1 MKFSYRFSNLL
12 GTVYNSGNVCYS
24 SDGNVLYS
32 PVGNRIS
39 VFDLV
44 NHTSYTLPFE
54 SRKNISRIC
63 VSNNGRYI
71 IAVDVDGKGI
81 FANLKKRIVLYRFS
95 FESPISDIHF
105 SPDDKLIA
113 VAVGK
118 RFQLWYTPS
127 EERHFAPME
136 KYLDMGYHFDTIT
149 SIQWSNNGDYIVTG
163 SADMNVRIFA
173 VREFEGF
180 IPALLS
186 GHHAP
191 IVNAFFTEDDMKV
204 VSVGEDGAVTE
215 WGWSELDEED
225 WKNYARRHARGKG
238 RVSEEKEEESEEEE
252 KEEVKE
258 VNDNLSQ
265 ENELLKKQMEAM
277 QAQMELLVK
286 QVSMN
291 TNTTNTTNQKPERNI
306 EFINM
311 VPGTLVLRGNQIWKI
326 EGQFNSRSFLERE
339 ARIIVNNM
347 QNTIRSGYVYIADYD
362 FIQENELTEV
372 YDIMLSDK
380 QLKDLLNKN
389 FKEVVEIYKTVPK
402 AQQDIIV
409 RMIKERKESG
419 VQIDA
424 NILIQIGELC
434 GQDLLRGVEYED
446 GE

>member
-1 MKFSYRFSNLL
+1 MATNIKKTDATTS
-12 GTVYNSGNVCYS
+12 T
-24 SDGNVLYS
+24 
-32 PVGNRIS
+32 PVA
-39 VFDLV
+39 
-44 NHTSYTLPFE
+44 
-54 SRKNISRIC
+54 K
-63 VSNNGRYI
+63 
-71 IAVDVDGKGI
+71 
-81 FANLKKRIVLYRFS
+81 
-95 FESPISDIHF
+95 
-105 SPDDKLIA
+105 
-113 VAVGK
+113 
-118 RFQLWYTPS
+118 
-127 EERHFAPME
+127 
-136 KYLDMGYHFDTIT
+136 
-149 SIQWSNNGDYIVTG
+149 
-163 SADMNVRIFA
+163 
-173 VREFEGF
+173 
-180 IPALLS
+180 
-186 GHHAP
+186 
-191 IVNAFFTEDDMKV
+191 
-204 VSVGEDGAVTE
+204 
-215 WGWSELDEED
+215 
-225 WKNYARRHARGKG
+225 
-238 RVSEEKEEESEEEE
+238 

-265 ENELLKKQMEAM
+265 ENELIKKQMEAM

-286 QVSMN
+286 QMAMN

-311 VPGTLVLRGNQIWKI
+311 VPGTLVLKGNQIWRI

-362 FIQENELTEV
+362 FIKENELTEV
-372 YDIMLSDK
+372 YDTMLSDQ

-409 RMIKERKESG
+409 RMIKERKEAG

>member
-1 MKFSYRFSNLL
+1 MATNIKKTAATTTS
-12 GTVYNSGNVCYS
+12 T
-24 SDGNVLYS
+24 
-32 PVGNRIS
+32 PVA
-39 VFDLV
+39 
-44 NHTSYTLPFE
+44 
-54 SRKNISRIC
+54 K
-63 VSNNGRYI
+63 
-71 IAVDVDGKGI
+71 
-81 FANLKKRIVLYRFS
+81 
-95 FESPISDIHF
+95 
-105 SPDDKLIA
+105 
-113 VAVGK
+113 
-118 RFQLWYTPS
+118 
-127 EERHFAPME
+127 
-136 KYLDMGYHFDTIT
+136 
-149 SIQWSNNGDYIVTG
+149 
-163 SADMNVRIFA
+163 
-173 VREFEGF
+173 
-180 IPALLS
+180 
-186 GHHAP
+186 
-191 IVNAFFTEDDMKV
+191 
-204 VSVGEDGAVTE
+204 
-215 WGWSELDEED
+215 
-225 WKNYARRHARGKG
+225 
-238 RVSEEKEEESEEEE
+238 

-286 QVSMN
+286 QVAMN

-372 YDIMLSDK
+372 YDIMLSDQ

-409 RMIKERKESG
+409 RMIKERKEAD

-424 NILIQIGELC
+424 NVLIQIGELC

>member
-1 MKFSYRFSNLL
+1 MATNIKK
-12 GTVYNSGNVCYS
+12 TVATTTST
-24 SDGNVLYS
+24 
-32 PVGNRIS
+32 PV
-39 VFDLV
+39 
-44 NHTSYTLPFE
+44 
-54 SRKNISRIC
+54 
-63 VSNNGRYI
+63 
-71 IAVDVDGKGI
+71 
-81 FANLKKRIVLYRFS
+81 
-95 FESPISDIHF
+95 
-105 SPDDKLIA
+105 
-113 VAVGK
+113 
-118 RFQLWYTPS
+118 
-127 EERHFAPME
+127 E
-136 KYLDMGYHFDTIT
+136 K
-149 SIQWSNNGDYIVTG
+149 
-163 SADMNVRIFA
+163 
-173 VREFEGF
+173 
-180 IPALLS
+180 
-186 GHHAP
+186 
-191 IVNAFFTEDDMKV
+191 
-204 VSVGEDGAVTE
+204 
-215 WGWSELDEED
+215 
-225 WKNYARRHARGKG
+225 
-238 RVSEEKEEESEEEE
+238 

-286 QVSMN
+286 QVAMN

-311 VPGTLVLRGNQIWKI
+311 VPGTLVLKGNQIWKI

-372 YDIMLSDK
+372 YDTMLSDQ

-409 RMIKERKESG
+409 RMIKERKEAG

-446 GE
+446 EE

>member
-1 MKFSYRFSNLL
+1 MATNIKKTAATTTS
-12 GTVYNSGNVCYS
+12 T
-24 SDGNVLYS
+24 
-32 PVGNRIS
+32 PVA
-39 VFDLV
+39 
-44 NHTSYTLPFE
+44 
-54 SRKNISRIC
+54 K
-63 VSNNGRYI
+63 
-71 IAVDVDGKGI
+71 
-81 FANLKKRIVLYRFS
+81 
-95 FESPISDIHF
+95 
-105 SPDDKLIA
+105 
-113 VAVGK
+113 
-118 RFQLWYTPS
+118 
-127 EERHFAPME
+127 
-136 KYLDMGYHFDTIT
+136 
-149 SIQWSNNGDYIVTG
+149 
-163 SADMNVRIFA
+163 
-173 VREFEGF
+173 
-180 IPALLS
+180 
-186 GHHAP
+186 
-191 IVNAFFTEDDMKV
+191 
-204 VSVGEDGAVTE
+204 
-215 WGWSELDEED
+215 
-225 WKNYARRHARGKG
+225 
-238 RVSEEKEEESEEEE
+238 

-258 VNDNLSQ
+258 VKDNLSQ

-286 QVSMN
+286 QVAMN

-372 YDIMLSDK
+372 YDIMLSDQ
-380 QLKDLLNKN
+380 QLKDLFNKN

-409 RMIKERKESG
+409 RMIKERKEAG

-424 NILIQIGELC
+424 NILIQISELC

>member
-1 MKFSYRFSNLL
+1 MATNIKKTAATTTS
-12 GTVYNSGNVCYS
+12 T
-24 SDGNVLYS
+24 
-32 PVGNRIS
+32 PV
-39 VFDLV
+39 V
-44 NHTSYTLPFE
+44 
-54 SRKNISRIC
+54 K
-63 VSNNGRYI
+63 
-71 IAVDVDGKGI
+71 
-81 FANLKKRIVLYRFS
+81 
-95 FESPISDIHF
+95 
-105 SPDDKLIA
+105 
-113 VAVGK
+113 
-118 RFQLWYTPS
+118 
-127 EERHFAPME
+127 
-136 KYLDMGYHFDTIT
+136 
-149 SIQWSNNGDYIVTG
+149 
-163 SADMNVRIFA
+163 
-173 VREFEGF
+173 
-180 IPALLS
+180 
-186 GHHAP
+186 
-191 IVNAFFTEDDMKV
+191 
-204 VSVGEDGAVTE
+204 
-215 WGWSELDEED
+215 
-225 WKNYARRHARGKG
+225 
-238 RVSEEKEEESEEEE
+238 

>member
-1 MKFSYRFSNLL
+1 MA
-12 GTVYNSGNVCYS
+12 T
-24 SDGNVLYS
+24 
-32 PVGNRIS
+32 
-39 VFDLV
+39 
-44 NHTSYTLPFE
+44 
-54 SRKNISRIC
+54 NI
-63 VSNNGRYI
+63 
-71 IAVDVDGKGI
+71 
-81 FANLKKRIVLYRFS
+81 KKTDATTT
-95 FESPISDIHF
+95 PT
-105 SPDDKLIA
+105 PDAK
-113 VAVGK
+113 
-118 RFQLWYTPS
+118 
-127 EERHFAPME
+127 
-136 KYLDMGYHFDTIT
+136 
-149 SIQWSNNGDYIVTG
+149 
-163 SADMNVRIFA
+163 
-173 VREFEGF
+173 
-180 IPALLS
+180 
-186 GHHAP
+186 
-191 IVNAFFTEDDMKV
+191 
-204 VSVGEDGAVTE
+204 
-215 WGWSELDEED
+215 
-225 WKNYARRHARGKG
+225 
-238 RVSEEKEEESEEEE
+238 

-286 QVSMN
+286 QVAMN

-347 QNTIRSGYVYIADYD
+347 QNTIRSGYVYIANSD
-362 FIQENELTEV
+362 FIKENELIEV
-372 YDIMLSDK
+372 YDTMLSDQ

-409 RMIKERKESG
+409 RMIKERKEAG

-446 GE
+446 EE

>member
-1 MKFSYRFSNLL
+1 MATNIKKTAATTTS
-12 GTVYNSGNVCYS
+12 T
-24 SDGNVLYS
+24 
-32 PVGNRIS
+32 PV
-39 VFDLV
+39 V
-44 NHTSYTLPFE
+44 
-54 SRKNISRIC
+54 K
-63 VSNNGRYI
+63 
-71 IAVDVDGKGI
+71 
-81 FANLKKRIVLYRFS
+81 
-95 FESPISDIHF
+95 
-105 SPDDKLIA
+105 
-113 VAVGK
+113 
-118 RFQLWYTPS
+118 
-127 EERHFAPME
+127 
-136 KYLDMGYHFDTIT
+136 
-149 SIQWSNNGDYIVTG
+149 
-163 SADMNVRIFA
+163 
-173 VREFEGF
+173 
-180 IPALLS
+180 
-186 GHHAP
+186 
-191 IVNAFFTEDDMKV
+191 
-204 VSVGEDGAVTE
+204 
-215 WGWSELDEED
+215 
-225 WKNYARRHARGKG
+225 
-238 RVSEEKEEESEEEE
+238 

-258 VNDNLSQ
+258 VKDNLSQ

-286 QVSMN
+286 QVAMN

-339 ARIIVNNM
+339 ARIIANNM

-409 RMIKERKESG
+409 RMIKERKEAG

>member
-1 MKFSYRFSNLL
+1 MSTNIKKTAATTTS
-12 GTVYNSGNVCYS
+12 T
-24 SDGNVLYS
+24 
-32 PVGNRIS
+32 PVA
-39 VFDLV
+39 
-44 NHTSYTLPFE
+44 
-54 SRKNISRIC
+54 K
-63 VSNNGRYI
+63 
-71 IAVDVDGKGI
+71 
-81 FANLKKRIVLYRFS
+81 
-95 FESPISDIHF
+95 
-105 SPDDKLIA
+105 
-113 VAVGK
+113 
-118 RFQLWYTPS
+118 
-127 EERHFAPME
+127 
-136 KYLDMGYHFDTIT
+136 
-149 SIQWSNNGDYIVTG
+149 
-163 SADMNVRIFA
+163 
-173 VREFEGF
+173 
-180 IPALLS
+180 
-186 GHHAP
+186 
-191 IVNAFFTEDDMKV
+191 
-204 VSVGEDGAVTE
+204 
-215 WGWSELDEED
+215 
-225 WKNYARRHARGKG
+225 
-238 RVSEEKEEESEEEE
+238 

-409 RMIKERKESG
+409 RMIKESG

>member
-1 MKFSYRFSNLL
+1 
-12 GTVYNSGNVCYS
+12 
-24 SDGNVLYS
+24 
-32 PVGNRIS
+32 
-39 VFDLV
+39 
-44 NHTSYTLPFE
+44 
-54 SRKNISRIC
+54 
-63 VSNNGRYI
+63 
-71 IAVDVDGKGI
+71 
-81 FANLKKRIVLYRFS
+81 
-95 FESPISDIHF
+95 
-105 SPDDKLIA
+105 
-113 VAVGK
+113 
-118 RFQLWYTPS
+118 
-127 EERHFAPME
+127 
-136 KYLDMGYHFDTIT
+136 
-149 SIQWSNNGDYIVTG
+149 
-163 SADMNVRIFA
+163 
-173 VREFEGF
+173 
-180 IPALLS
+180 
-186 GHHAP
+186 
-191 IVNAFFTEDDMKV
+191 
-204 VSVGEDGAVTE
+204 
-215 WGWSELDEED
+215 
-225 WKNYARRHARGKG
+225 
-238 RVSEEKEEESEEEE
+238 
-252 KEEVKE
+252 
-258 VNDNLSQ
+258 
-265 ENELLKKQMEAM
+265 MEAM

-286 QVSMN
+286 QVAMN

-339 ARIIVNNM
+339 ARIIANNM